1 MTVSGRL
8 LPLGVCSSSIR
19 VVACVRMPLVFTAK
33 EYPAVWLHLVLL
45 IVYQFLSDILIP
57 L

>member
-45 IVYQFLSDILIP
+45 IVYQFLSDILMP